1 MLNFILFIFERE
13 IRELF
18 VVVVVVVEKSNY
30 YSSFISKKWN

>member
-18 VVVVVVVEKSNY
+18 VVVVVEKSNY

>member
-1 MLNFILFIFERE
+1 MLNFILFIFERV

-18 VVVVVVVEKSNY
+18 VVVEKSNY